1 MFSQGDVVTV
11 PFPFTNL
18 NERKLR
24 PALVISNGKLN
35 DSGDLI
41 LVMITSKEKHDG
53 FGLEIQDEQLT
64 VALPKKSFVRFN
76 RVVTIDESLVI
87 KKLCE
92 ADHQLVAE
100 VILRLNTLL
109 EKDMS
114 LEDVDFDN
122 S

>member
-35 DSGDLI
+35 GSGDLI

-53 FGLEIQDEQLT
+53 FGLEIRDEQLT